1 MSKLAKDII
10 LDQILERSQ
19 EAGYKGASKSRK
31 FSAMGRKK
39 GAGAGSPD
47 AGSVGQVKGSKK
59 IESLA
64 PKAQPVFREFI
75 KKANAAGYT
84 IKITSA
90 RRVPSHQW
98 NLKYKGGG
106 ITPASP
112 CRSDHQYGYA
122 LDINASYQQGGKTK
136 RIMSKSSDA
145 QWKPIV
151 DIANSVGLK
160 WQGAK
165 DRVHFYLKGVP
176 GSTKA
181 QCKDF
186 YVSNLGSL
194 DRSTGSKAMIDLEQD
209 PSKNAAIKKIL
220 DLPNI
225 EIFAENIIKDDVLD
239 MILERKQGAGF
250 IGKAMKKLGIGKD
263 KNEKEKGGGYTGPLV
278 TVKGSKKYL
287 GKPGTGMS
295 PEGFW
300 DGFRSKL
307 ESHVNSAYPEL
318 GLKIDNLGVS
328 RDLAKAADPGGNK
341 ARVAG
346 SKHGGGFAQDVYLHT
361 KKYGQFTS
369 FKKDNKKLAKDQK
382 LVDAII
388 DFVAQYPDLRWGGAF
403 GSGGDALA
411 KGTLPKGRGI
421 LEFHHF
427 EFKGSKIPNLFSGHE
442 EELAKVGTKPG
453 ELTNTK
459 GLAKLYKA
467 LAESQSTLCD
477 DVLDIIIERKQDSD
491 LGGKSSSSQK
501 RRSDKK
507 SKETKEAGATGS
519 FSGTTGGGGK
529 TGDPEKSGK
538 FLVYKW
544 DVGDSPRMVYIYP
557 GTGYG
562 TQGFVNKKLKKIG
575 SAPNTIVIIAPHFKS
590 SWSGMKAAGDAALE
604 GKTPSSK
611 RLVGW
616 SGGAMGIA
624 DAIGSESFDAV
635 WYADPSPK
643 WLLGKKHQGNTKM
656 YYRAANWKGKLSKLG
671 TILKTRLAP
680 ELGDKATEVASDH
693 NEILSRSMGEAL
705 AESVGEISVDSLADM
720 ILERRQEA
728 ALGSKKKQK
737 KIRKKTGS
745 SAGGCAWNKGT
756 PAKISPDWKQKTLID
771 VISGGGK
778 SKKFDDVIPLDGAS
792 IGIAHWAAGGLER
805 FLKDNP
811 DAPQPPGG
819 ARDCRDTEGG
829 KISSG
834 KNASPS
840 KPGCFLEP
848 GTKKPNSWVSKIKKW
863 LGANK
868 QKQVDHWNKTKADK
882 PAALAKTW
890 GWNTSRH
897 MAIAAGISNSLGTG
911 GFQKLAKANGL
922 HPEKTLSAYGAMS
935 DHKKRRQDRINKFF
949 GCVAESYY
957 PSTSSEII
965 KDLYSEIIFEI
976 NESLFERNHRILN
989 EMWKQPEKKSRE
1001 WDYKNMLSHDD
1012 FMHMATI
1019 DLKNSL
1025 VSMKRRGATKEDM
1038 IEALEQILNDIK
1050 SGYLIKSDERP

>member
-10 LDQILERSQ
+10 LDQILERRQ

-250 IGKAMKKLGIGKD
+250 IGKVVKKLTGKS
-263 KNEKEKGGGYTGPLV
+263 KKKKKGGYDGPLV

-300 DGFRSKL
+300 DEFRSKL
-307 ESHVNSAYPEL
+307 ESHINSAYPDL
-318 GLKIDNLGVS
+318 GLKVDNLGVS
-328 RDLAKAADPGGNK
+328 RDLAKAADPGGNT

-369 FKKDNKKLAKDQK
+369 FKKDNKKLAQDQK
-382 LVDAII
+382 LVDSII
-388 DFVAQYPDLRWGGAF
+388 DFVAQYPDIRWGGAF
-403 GSGGDALA
+403 GSGGDALS

-427 EFKGSKIPNLFSGHE
+427 EFKGSKIPSLFSGHE
-442 EELAKVGTKPG
+442 KELAKVGTKPS

-459 GLAKLYKA
+459 GLAKLYNA
-467 LAESQSTLCD
+467 LAESESFGDKTIDMIL
-477 DVLDIIIERKQDSD
+477 ERKQEAGLSA
-491 LGGKSSSSQK
+491 KTKKKK
-501 RRSDKK
+501 RRKK
-507 SKETKEAGATGS
+507 GKKGKKGAKGS
-519 FSGTTGGGGK
+519 FSGATGGGGK
-529 TGDPEKSGK
+529 PGK
-538 FLVYKW
+538 PGKVGGFIVYKW
-544 DVGDSPRMVYIYP
+544 EVGDSPRIVYVYP
-557 GTGYG
+557 GVGYG
-562 TQGFVNKKLKKIG
+562 TQGFVNKRIKRVG
-575 SAPNTIVIIAPHFKS
+575 SAPNTILVIAPKNNTPWS
-590 SWSGMKAAGDAALE
+590 SLKAAGEKALG
-604 GKTPSSK
+604 GKKPSSK

-616 SGGAMGIA
+616 SGGAKGLA
-624 DAIGSESFDAV
+624 DAIQGDSFDGV
-635 WYADPSPK
+635 WYADPSPRS
-643 WLLGKKHQGNTKM
+643 LIGKSHQANTKM
-656 YYRAANWKGKLSKLG
+656 YYRASNWKGKLAKLG
-671 TILKTRLAP
+671 TMQREKLAP
-680 ELGDKATEVASDH
+680 EIGSSAVEVNSDH
-693 NEILSRSMGEAL
+693 NKILDQSVGEAL
-705 AESVGEISVDSLADM
+705 AENIQKTDFTIDILDM

-737 KIRKKTGS
+737 KIRKKAGS

-848 GTKKPNSWVSKIKKW
+848 GTKKPNAWVSKIKKW